1 MNKTSNKFKLF
12 YYIWGILLGVLLG
25 SYIFMEVDT
34 SVLVAAVIILFGGAA
49 LFRNWKS
56 SVVEIEIRDEV
67 AYMEMLDG
75 RQKAIKLFGIIQ
87 IRKTN
92 NGTVL
97 KFSDGEEVHTRN
109 GKNKIIIRN
118 GDNVTSEF
126 RKEDFPYAEI
136 INAKK

>member
-1 MNKTSNKFKLF
+1 MNKTSNKFKIF
-12 YYIWGILLGVLLG
+12 YYIWGILLAMLLG
-25 SYIFMEVDT
+25 AYIFMEVDS
-34 SVLVAAVIILFGGAA
+34 SVLVAAVIVLFGGAA
-49 LFRNWKS
+49 LFRNWKG

-67 AYMEMLDG
+67 AYMKMLDG

>member
-1 MNKTSNKFKLF
+1 MNKTSNKFKIF
-12 YYIWGILLGVLLG
+12 YYIWGILLAVLLG
-25 SYIFMEVDT
+25 SYIFMEMDS
-34 SVLVAAVIILFGGAA
+34 SVLVVAVIILFGGAA

-56 SVVEIEIRDEV
+56 SVVEIEIRDEI

-92 NGTVL
+92 NGTIL
-97 KFSDGEEVHTRN
+97 RFSDGEEVRTRN

-136 INAKK
+136 VVTNK

>member
-1 MNKTSNKFKLF
+1 MKTNKFKIF
-12 YYIWGILLGVLLG
+12 YYIWGILLAVLLG

-34 SVLVAAVIILFGGAA
+34 SVLVVAVIVLFGGAA

-67 AYMEMLDG
+67 AYMDMLDG
-75 RQKAIKLFGIIQ
+75 KKKAIKLIGIIQ

-92 NGTVL
+92 NGTIL
-97 KFSDGEEVHTRN
+97 RFSDGEEVHTKN

-136 INAKK
+136 IDTKK

>member
-1 MNKTSNKFKLF
+1 MKSKPTNFKIF
-12 YYIWGILLGVLLG
+12 YYIWGILLAVLLG
-25 SYIFMEVDT
+25 SYVFMELDT
-34 SVLVAAVIILFGGAA
+34 SVLVAAVIVLFGGAA

-56 SVVEIEIRDEV
+56 SVVEIEIRDDV
-67 AYMEMLDG
+67 AYMDMLDG
-75 RQKAIKLFGIIQ
+75 RKKAIKLIGIIQ

-97 KFSDGEEVHTRN
+97 RFSDGEEVHTRN
-109 GKNKIIIRN
+109 GKNKIVIRN

>member
-1 MNKTSNKFKLF
+1 MNKTSNKFKIF
-12 YYIWGILLGVLLG
+12 YYIWGILLAVLLG
-25 SYIFMEVDT
+25 VYIFMDMDS
-34 SVLVAAVIILFGGAA
+34 SVLAVTLLVLFGGAA
-49 LFRNWKS
+49 IFRNWKM
-56 SVVEIEIRDEV
+56 SVVEIEIRDDI

-92 NGTVL
+92 NGTIL
-97 KFSDGEEVHTRN
+97 RFSDGEEVRTRN

-136 INAKK
+136 VVTNK

>member
-1 MNKTSNKFKLF
+1 MNKTSNKFKIF
-12 YYIWGILLGVLLG
+12 YYIWGILLAVLLG
-25 SYIFMEVDT
+25 SYVFMELDT
-34 SVLVAAVIILFGGAA
+34 SVLVAAVIVLFGGAA

-56 SVVEIEIRDEV
+56 SVVEIEIRDEA

-75 RQKAIKLFGIIQ
+75 RKKAIKLIGIIQ

-97 KFSDGEEVHTRN
+97 RFSDGEEVHTRN

>member
-1 MNKTSNKFKLF
+1 MNKTSNKFKIF
-12 YYIWGILLGVLLG
+12 YYIWGILLAVLLG
-25 SYIFMEVDT
+25 VYIFMEVDS
-34 SVLVAAVIILFGGAA
+34 SVLVAAVIVLFGGAA
-49 LFRNWKS
+49 LFRNWKG

-75 RQKAIKLFGIIQ
+75 RHKAIKLFGIIQ

-118 GDNVTSEF
+118 GDHVTSEF

>member
-1 MNKTSNKFKLF
+1 MKTNKFKIF
-12 YYIWGILLGVLLG
+12 YYIWGILLAVLLG

-34 SVLVAAVIILFGGAA
+34 SVLVAAVIVLFGGAA

-67 AYMEMLDG
+67 AYMDMLDG
-75 RQKAIKLFGIIQ
+75 KKKAIKLIGIIQ

-92 NGTVL
+92 NGTIL
-97 KFSDGEEVHTRN
+97 RFSDGEEVHTKN

-136 INAKK
+136 IDTKK

>member
-1 MNKTSNKFKLF
+1 MNKTSNKFKIF
-12 YYIWGILLGVLLG
+12 YYIWGILLAVLLG
-25 SYIFMEVDT
+25 AYIFMEVDS
-34 SVLVAAVIILFGGAA
+34 SVLVAAVIVLFGGAA

-136 INAKK
+136 MVTNK

>member
-1 MNKTSNKFKLF
+1 MNNASKKFKIF
-12 YYIWGILLGVLLG
+12 YYIWGILLAVLLG
-25 SYIFMEVDT
+25 VYIFMDMDS
-34 SVLVAAVIILFGGAA
+34 SVLAVTLLVLFGGAA
-49 LFRNWKS
+49 IFRNWKM
-56 SVVEIEIRDEV
+56 SVVEIEIRDDI

-92 NGTVL
+92 NGTIL
-97 KFSDGEEVHTRN
+97 RFSDGEEVRTRN

-136 INAKK
+136 VVTNK

>member
-1 MNKTSNKFKLF
+1 MNKTSNKFKIF
-12 YYIWGILLGVLLG
+12 YYIWGILLAVLLG
-25 SYIFMEVDT
+25 VYIFMDMDS
-34 SVLVAAVIILFGGAA
+34 SVLAVTLLVLFGGAA
-49 LFRNWKS
+49 IFRNWKM
-56 SVVEIEIRDEV
+56 SVVEIEIRDDV

-92 NGTVL
+92 NGTIL
-97 KFSDGEEVHTRN
+97 RFSDGEEVRTRN

-136 INAKK
+136 VVTNK

>member
-1 MNKTSNKFKLF
+1 MNKTSSKFKIF
-12 YYIWGILLGVLLG
+12 YYIWGILLAVLLG
-25 SYIFMEVDT
+25 TYIFLEVDT
-34 SVLVAAVIILFGGAA
+34 SVLVAAVIVLFGGAT

-136 INAKK
+136 VVTNK

>member
-1 MNKTSNKFKLF
+1 MNKTSNKFKIF
-12 YYIWGILLGVLLG
+12 YYIWGILLAVLLG
-25 SYIFMEVDT
+25 AYIFMEVDS
-34 SVLVAAVIILFGGAA
+34 SVLVAAVIVLFGGAA
-49 LFRNWKS
+49 LFRNWKG